1 MYWLFTA
8 QDLKTKFSWFKWTT
22 TASVLIT
29 SMLGEFGIT
38 TLLATAVAGVGYL
51 LLARS
56 FRNASGLAALGPGI
70 LLMLWRTIGGA
81 VGVILGVV
89 ALLRGEPGT
98 AVIALLTAL
107 NLVFALSII
116 YKMLRKGLRR

>member
-1 MYWLFTA
+1 
-8 QDLKTKFSWFKWTT
+8 
-22 TASVLIT
+22 
-29 SMLGEFGIT
+29 MLGEFGIT
-38 TLLATAVAGVGYL
+38 TLLATAVTGVGYL

-81 VGVILGVV
+81 VGAILGVV
-89 ALLRGEPGT
+89 ALLRDEPGT
-98 AVIALLTAL
+98 AVIALLIVL
-107 NLVFALSII
+107 NLMFALSII